1 MIQLLRLLCGA
12 VIGLPSPARGVKWR
26 SWFVASRSTSQVAKE
41 AGPQQL
47 RSSVVRLAVSA
58 GSDNACGIGGEAAK
72 WLADTET
79 VTAKVCAWE
88 QPRTQRL
95 NGSHASRRR
104 PTVGKP
110 HRNTWS
116 AIATLSTVIFSS
128 AAFERW
134 AFVTGRLRRD
144 RLAKGWPPRSSPRSA
159 NLLPQPPC
167 AAVGIEEWQPPSRR
181 SSCRG
186 RTAVCRRP

>member
-1 MIQLLRLLCGA
+1 MVQLLRLLCGA
-12 VIGLPSPARGVKWR
+12 VIGLPSPARSVKWR

-41 AGPQQL
+41 TGPQQL

-79 VTAKVCAWE
+79 VTAKVCGWE

-128 AAFERW
+128 VAFERW

-144 RLAKGWPPRSSPRSA
+144 RRGKRLAATVIAPLCKSF
-159 NLLPQPPC
+159 
-167 AAVGIEEWQPPSRR
+167 AATSLCG
-181 SSCRG
+181 CG
-186 RTAVCRRP
+186 Y